1 MEQNTPKFR
10 LRLNLFDGIIL
21 IAALAVGAFLLWNA
35 GKPRAA
41 SQDAPQS
48 APSTVQYT
56 VRFQRWREGTG
67 EMIQPDD
74 QLIDNIK
81 NFELGQ
87 VVSTETAPAE
97 MTSLDH
103 SHRIY
108 RQAIVEGYEDILVT
122 VQAPCA
128 IANGSI
134 QVGGG
139 FDLRVGTTVYIKGP
153 GYMGSGPI
161 VSIQREVAK

>member
-10 LRLNLFDGIIL
+10 LRLNLFDTIVL
-21 IAALAVGAFLLWNA
+21 VLALAVGAFLLWRA
-35 GKPRAA
+35 VKPAA
-41 SQDAPQS
+41 PVQADPA
-48 APSTVQYT
+48 ATSTIRYT

-87 VVSTETAPAE
+87 VVSAETAPAE

-103 SHRIY
+103 KNRIY

-128 IANGSI
+128 IVNGSI

-153 GYMGSGPI
+153 GYMGSGPV